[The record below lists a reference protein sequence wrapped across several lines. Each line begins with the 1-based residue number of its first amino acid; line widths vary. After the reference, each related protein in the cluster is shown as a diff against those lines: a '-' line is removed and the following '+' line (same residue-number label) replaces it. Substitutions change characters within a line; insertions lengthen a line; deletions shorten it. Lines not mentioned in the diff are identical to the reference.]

1 MKQKLII
8 GLSLILLLVVV
19 FLIARDL
26 FTNQETNQENPTEYD
41 LEKLKKIDSTLVWY
55 REARRINP
63 SIGVVNALALDKN
76 STIYIAGDN
85 EVQVFDKSLH
95 KVSSIKLDS
104 SANCIAVFDDLLYAG
119 IGNHVEVYSLSGTK
133 LKRWFAYNAKSYIT
147 SIAVNESSV
156 YVADAGNR
164 LVYLY
169 DGKGNLQNVI
179 GKKDKSR
186 GIDGF
191 IIPSLYFDLAIGP
204 DNELWIVNPG
214 KHEITN
220 FNEKGDFRTS
230 WGVPSMQSNGFAG
243 CCNPIHF
250 CFLPDGKFVTC
261 EKGLDRIKIHD
272 QSGKFECFVAILSEP
287 NTQALNNCSI
297 GARIHDVAA
306 DSNGAIYVLDGST
319 KLVRIFEKK

>member
-8 GLSLILLLVVV
+8 GLSLVLLLTVI
-19 FLIARDL
+19 FLISRDL

-41 LEKLKKIDSTLVWY
+41 LEKLKKVDSSLICY
-55 REARRINP
+55 RETRHINP
-63 SIGVVNALALDKN
+63 SLGAVNALALDKN
-76 STIYIAGDN
+76 STIYVAGDN
-85 EVQVFDKSLH
+85 EVQVFNKNLQ

-104 SANCIAVFDDLLYAG
+104 SASCIAVSGDKLYAG
-119 IGNHVEVYSLSGTK
+119 IGNHVEVYNLNGTK
-133 LKRWFAYNAKSYIT
+133 LKRWNAYSPKAYIT
-147 SIAVNESSV
+147 SIAVNETGV
-156 YVADAGNR
+156 YIADAGVR
-164 LVYLY
+164 LVYRCSAE
-169 DGKGNLQNVI
+169 GNLLTLI

-191 IIPSLYFDLAIGP
+191 IIPSLYFDLAIAP
-204 DNELWIVNPG
+204 DNELWVVNPG

-243 CCNPIHF
+243 CCNPVQF

-272 QSGKFECFVAILSEP
+272 QSGKFECYVAILSGT
-287 NTQALNNCSI
+287 NTQALSYSST

-306 DSNGAIYVLDGST
+306 DTDGTIYVLDAVS